1 MLSYFK
7 RFFDMYVAPQNIFQP
22 TLHPS
27 GTLVTPINPTPSP
40 VTVGVV
46 GVVPTTP
53 TPTMPPTVSSPIST
67 GRARQVGPNI
77 AIVNV
82 SSVVTNEEV
91 AAFTA
96 AMQIQLDRDFA
107 PAWQLTANLTTFP
120 SGAAIPSGSWIL
132 YIMDTS
138 DQAGALGYHDL
149 TSDGY
154 PIGKVFAKDD
164 QKYGLSWT
172 VTASH
177 EIVEMLADPYIQ
189 NTVFAQTSNT
199 GGTLYSLEVADA
211 VEDDSFGYK
220 INNVLL
226 SDFVYPA
233 WFEDFRAPNSTQF
246 DHMNVVKAPLQ
257 LAKGGYI
264 GVFAIPNTGG
274 WTQRLADTVPTRL
287 RLRGEYARANRR
299 GAVPLTT

>member
-7 RFFDMYVAPQNIFQP
+7 RFFDTYVAPEISHQP
-22 TLHPS
+22 TMHPG
-27 GTLVTPINPTPSP
+27 GTLITPVNPTPAP
-40 VTVGVV
+40 VTVSVV
-46 GVVPTTP
+46 GAVPSP
-53 TPTMPPTVSSPIST
+53 TPTMAPTISSPMST
-67 GRARQVGPNI
+67 DRSHQIGPNI

-82 SSVVTNEEV
+82 SSVVTDAEV

-107 PAWQLTANLTTFP
+107 PAWQMTANLT
-120 SGAAIPSGSWIL
+120 AIPTGKAVPSGSWIV

-154 PIGKVFAKDD
+154 PIAKVFAKDD

-177 EIVEMLADPYIQ
+177 EILETELDPYIQ

-199 GGTLYSLEVADA
+199 GGTLFSLEVCDA

-220 INNVLL
+220 INGILL

-264 GVFAIPNTGG
+264 GVFPIPNTSG

-287 RLRGEYARANRR
+287 RLRGDYARANRR